1 MKIKPYPAQLF
12 PFKLILTDR
21 EKNDLRLRDKRD
33 VAGDIPVNDVALFF
47 RLLLN
52 PLITQF

>member
-12 PFKLILTDR
+12 PFKLIPTDR

>member
-12 PFKLILTDR
+12 PFKLIPTDR

-52 PLITQF
+52 LLITQF